1 METNAILAEL
11 EDHQSDLMMKCDEL
25 YTSLNIVDDFPNLEG
40 LTMRFMQHLLF
51 ARDLKINVRQRAI
64 ASFFEWEKLTQAAAG
79 RHATLGNV
87 IGTIFG
93 FRYVANQCVFE

>member
-11 EDHQSDLMMKCDEL
+11 EDHQNDLMMKCDEL

-40 LTMRFMQHLLF
+40 LTIRFMQHLLF

-64 ASFFEWEKLTQAAAG
+64 ASFLEWEKLTQAAAG

-87 IGTIFG
+87 IGTFWLMIC
-93 FRYVANQCVFE
+93 R